1 VQDDV
6 ADRGLLHHEDLV
18 VGTPYVFASRTV
30 TRDEIAAF
38 GAAYDPQPPYIAVD
52 GALSATLCASP
63 LHTCT
68 IMMRMLCDG
77 LLNRVASLGAP
88 GVDEVTWLLPV
99 RPGDV
104 VRTRYTVVAKR
115 TLASRPDVGIS
126 KVVVE
131 LLNGKG
137 ALATRWI
144 TNQLSRQRCPAAPDA
159 STPRSAA
166 ARQPLV
172 SLWQEA
178 GPAAAPRCDAFFED
192 SCIGETTEFG
202 SHVFNAEEIVAFA
215 RCFDPQ
221 PFHLDPARAKA
232 SLFGALCASG
242 WHTIAIFLRKS
253 VSARVHSNAAARVN
267 GNALPAVEPPQ
278 AWRDLRWPR
287 PVYAGD
293 AVAFRSRLVAKDAC
307 AGRPDRGVLVHEVQG
322 RNQNGHIVL
331 AFTVQTAV
339 ERRAPCAS

>member
-6 ADRGLLHHEDLV
+6 CNAGLLHHEDLV

-30 TRDEIAAF
+30 TEDEIVAF
-38 GAAYDPQPPYIAVD
+38 GAAWDPQRPHIAEE
-52 GALSATLCASP
+52 GAMTAALCASP

-88 GVDEVTWLLPV
+88 GVDEVRWLLPV

-104 VRTRYTVVAKR
+104 VRTRYTVEAKR

-131 LLNGKG
+131 LLNGKDEI
-137 ALATRWI
+137 AARWI
-144 TNQLSRQRCPAAPDA
+144 TNQLVRRRRPAAAGA
-159 STPRSAA
+159 SSLPRA
-166 ARQPLV
+166 ARPPIV
-172 SLWQEA
+172 SLWQDA
-178 GPAAAPRCDAFFED
+178 GPAVTPRCDAFFED
-192 SCIGETTEFG
+192 SRIGETTEFG
-202 SHVFNAEEIVAFA
+202 SHVFGEPEILAFA

-242 WHTIAIFLRKS
+242 WHTVAIFLRKS
-253 VSARVHSNAAARVN
+253 ASACLRSNAAARAS
-267 GNALPAVEPPQ
+267 GIALPAVEPPR

-293 AVAFRSRLVAKDAC
+293 AVAFRSRLAAKDAG
-307 AGRPDRGVLVHEVQG
+307 AGRRDRGLLLHEVQG
-322 RNQNGHIVL
+322 RNQKDEIVL
-331 AFTVQTAV
+331 AFSIETPV
-339 ERRAPCAS
+339 ERREPSPP